1 MKQKFLQKF
10 QGSLLLVMLVLACA
24 NVAYA
29 GVASSDE
36 ISAAILVEGSIP
48 VKWEND
54 ATYPWTIQDGWV
66 KSGNVDTNNTSS
78 SLAFSYSS
86 EYQTEVTFNWW
97 NNYSSYSS
105 SYHWVRYYV
114 DGAYKGLTTTS
125 SQNQVRFYLPKGNHV
140 VEIVDSIGNN
150 RDSGYYAGLKNVR
163 VKEAVGLENVLLTK
177 KSLPISFVNDE
188 TYPWMPEDGYIQNT
202 NYDNGNTTS
211 KLAATVSLD
220 KPSKLSFERRVR
232 NNSYSHYFRFYI
244 NGELYDSTYDAT
256 NWGYVSVVLQP
267 GEYNLEWIDSN
278 TYNSDGNNY
287 WSQIRNI
294 ELHNDWVEVDVT
306 PGTLGV
312 EVLYK
317 VNVLK
322 DVELLK
328 VNGTIN
334 SSDWATIKQMT
345 NIKAID
351 FSDAKIDVVPNSAFN
366 GISFLSTVTL
376 PEGLLSIG
384 ESAFIGTQIY
394 YLTIPSTVKN
404 IEKRA
409 FQGTRL
415 RNIDFAENSRLQT
428 IGYEAFYQCASLQEF
443 IMPNSVTRLDTY
455 SSNSNDASTF
465 SECKSLKNIYFS
477 DALTYLPN
485 HTCYNTQAVEEIHL
499 PNKLVTIGDNFMYAA
514 NNLRSLN
521 FPATLKSIGQNA
533 FAGLHQVEV
542 LVLPDSLTSIG
553 EAAFHNSARI
563 KTVVLPTGVS
573 SYNQTFR
580 GCSAIDTIVCRSA
593 TPPVITNDAFSS
605 ILKENVTLKVPTF
618 AVASYKLD
626 SYWYQFGNIIE
637 NNTPIDYW
645 RITGDLRLLN
655 NRRMEGKPD
664 IDLTYGGRLT
674 VSGNA
679 PMTVGNFNIYVSEG
693 NPSRL
698 LNICSA
704 FTADSIKTHFS
715 VAANTWYFLTPMAD
729 VDIKDIKVSNTTSFV
744 FRYYDGVNRAS
755 TGTGSSWKN
764 VTESKLKAGQG
775 YIFQC
780 NAASVVTFPISTELH
795 EQILSTEAISIPLT
809 SHASDNAA
817 NKGWNYVGNPY
828 PCYYDIF
835 YMDFTAPITVWT
847 GSTYRAYSIA
857 DDNYVLRPMQGFFVQ
872 KPDAVDAIVLQ
883 TGGKQIASTVNRAS
897 YAPARSRAANNR
909 ALFNLEIST
918 DSICDMTRVVLNE
931 DASLAYEIE
940 RDATKFMSLDAD
952 VAQIYTIDN
961 EENRLSINE
970 RPEDE
975 GIVKLGVYVS
985 GAKKHT
991 ISTSHNDGDIY
1002 LFDAKENKI
1011 VDLVQEDYTFVSDET
1026 GNIDD
1031 RFTLRLKAPI
1041 TSGINTF
1048 NDANDE
1054 VSVIGVNGGI
1064 NVIAPANTAIS
1075 VYGID
1080 GNLYAQVKS
1089 GNNITKVELTPG
1101 MYIVNI
1107 AGKSYKAVVR

>member
-1 MKQKFLQKF
+1 MKRTFLKKVQVP
-10 QGSLLLVMLVLACA
+10 LLTVILVFVCV

-29 GVASSDE
+29 NDAGSDE

-48 VKWEND
+48 VQWEND
-54 ATYPWTIQDGWV
+54 ANFPWTIQGSWM
-66 KSGNVDTNNTSS
+66 KSGNVGNKYTSS
-78 SLAFSYSS
+78 SLAFSYLT

-97 NNYSSYSS
+97 NNYNSSD
-105 SYHWVRYYV
+105 HKVQYYV
-114 DGAYKGLTTTS
+114 DGAYKGTTTSS
-125 SQNQVRFYLPKGNHV
+125 SQNQVRIYLPKGNHIIEV
-140 VEIVDSIGNN
+140 KDSLANATY
-150 RDSGYYAGLKNVR
+150 SEAYSGLKNVK
-163 VKEAVGLENVLLTK
+163 VSEIKDLENILLTE
-177 KSLPISFVNDE
+177 KSLPISFFNDE
-188 TYPWMPEDGYIQNT
+188 TFPWIVKDGIVTST
-202 NYDNGNTTS
+202 NYANKDTS
-211 KLAATVSLD
+211 TSLKATFTVD
-220 KPSKLSFERRVR
+220 KQSKFSFQRRVG
-232 NNSYSHYFRFYI
+232 YSSPDHYCRFYI
-244 NGELYDSTYDAT
+244 NDKLYNSTYDAT
-256 NWGYVSVVLQP
+256 GWGYVSVVLEP
-267 GEYNLEWIDSN
+267 GTYNVEWIDSN
-278 TYNSDGNNY
+278 TNAYDQY
-287 WSQIRNI
+287 VTQIRNV
-294 ELHNDWVEVDVT
+294 ELHHNWVEVDVT

-312 EVLYK
+312 EVLYN

-328 VNGTIN
+328 VNGEIN
-334 SSDWATIKQMT
+334 SSDWATIKQMS
-345 NIKAID
+345 NIHAID
-351 FSDAKIDVVPNSAFN
+351 FENAKFNTVPNSAFS
-366 GISFLSTVTL
+366 GLSSLSTVKL
-376 PEGLLSIG
+376 PDGVQSIG
-384 ESAFIGTQIY
+384 SNAFHNTDLFYI
-394 YLTIPSTVKN
+394 TIPSSITS
-404 IEKRA
+404 IGPEA
-409 FQGTRL
+409 FYGTRL
-415 RNIDFAENSRLQT
+415 QYITFAPNSQLT
-428 IGYEAFYQCASLQEF
+428 SIGYQAFYQCSWLEEF
-443 IMPNSVTRLDTY
+443 IMPQTVTTLQRYNNNTSTDYETNTFRNCSSLKKIIFSDKLESIPYSTCYGTSKLTELTLPKNLKYIEQYAFRNNTSLVKIDIPQSVVSIGNYAFYNTNVDSICIPLKTTSLGKYAFQDCKQLKYVELPSNISSYDNTFYNCTSIEKVVCPSVT
-455 SSNSNDASTF
+455 
-465 SECKSLKNIYFS
+465 
-477 DALTYLPN
+477 P
-485 HTCYNTQAVEEIHL
+485 
-499 PNKLVTIGDNFMYAA
+499 
-514 NNLRSLN
+514 
-521 FPATLKSIGQNA
+521 
-533 FAGLHQVEV
+533 
-542 LVLPDSLTSIG
+542 
-553 EAAFHNSARI
+553 
-563 KTVVLPTGVS
+563 PT
-573 SYNQTFR
+573 
-580 GCSAIDTIVCRSA
+580 
-593 TPPVITNDAFSS
+593 ITNDPFYGRSKSAM
-605 ILKENVTLKVPTF
+605 TLVVPSF
-618 AVASYKLD
+618 AVVNYKLD
-626 SYWYQFGNIIE
+626 NYWYQFGNITE
-637 NNTPIDYW
+637 GDDIDYW
-645 RITGDLRLLN
+645 KISGELSLVN

-698 LNICSA
+698 LNSCSA

-729 VDIKDIKVSNTTSFV
+729 VDIKDIVVDNTTSFV
-744 FRYYDGVNRAS
+744 FRYYDGANRAN

-780 NAASVVTFPISTELH
+780 NANSVVTFPVATELH
-795 EQILSTEAISIPLT
+795 EQILSTEAISIPLA

-931 DASLAYEIE
+931 EASLAYEIE

-975 GIVKLGVYVS
+975 GVVKLGVYVP
-985 GAKKHT
+985 GVKTHT
-991 ISTSHNDGDIY
+991 ISASRNDGDIY
-1002 LFDAKENKI
+1002 LFDAKENKT
-1011 VDLVQEDYTFVSDET
+1011 VNLAQEDYTFVSDET
-1026 GNIDD
+1026 GNIDN

-1041 TSGINTF
+1041 TSGINTV
-1048 NDANDE
+1048 NDANVE
-1054 VSVIGVNGGI
+1054 VSVISVTGGI
-1064 NVIAPANTAIS
+1064 DVIAPANTAIS

-1089 GNNITKVELTPG
+1089 GNNITKVELTSG
-1101 MYIVNI
+1101 MYIVNV